1 MAKKRK
7 PVKIKRSRN
16 IFGHTERNRNIMRV
30 AFWVGLLAFVF
41 VAVFFLMK
49 PFTEFV
55 GNLIDNARNSPS
67 STVSG
72 NSGDDTSG
80 GTEEPI
86 EVVPHAAVMIDI
98 SQLRNAS
105 MVTAVAAD
113 LQAREIT
120 EVVIIVKDATGVFH
134 YASAIPTV
142 EEAFDGVQ
150 VNAEEIISIFA
161 EHNISVSA
169 GIYAY
174 QDPIAAYAN
183 RNMAV
188 YYRGQDGVLWLD
200 NYPENNGKPWLN
212 PYSVDAQ
219 DYIINITKEL
229 ADIGFDRVIVYAVQY
244 PAVSSLGY
252 TSYGPAEA
260 QMTRDDALRML
271 TTKLNNLAEERGIS
285 ISIEYPL
292 SAVREEDIVSYIVN
306 PLTLGQNSII
316 IVLPSTDKGVQW
328 TAESIQTLVD
338 AARQNGAQEVAVR
351 FADTNYT
358 SAENEALKA
367 MALSAGCDLV
377 IFG

>member
-16 IFGHTERNRNIMRV
+16 IFGNTERNRNIMRV

-55 GNLIDNARNSPS
+55 GTLIDNARNNPS
-67 STVSG
+67 SAVSG
-72 NSGDDTSG
+72 SSEGDTSDG
-80 GTEEPI
+80 A
-86 EVVPHAAVMIDI
+86 EVPVEVLPHAAVMVDI
-98 SQLRNAS
+98 SQLRNTNMITSVAS
-105 MVTAVAAD
+105 D
-113 LQAREIT
+113 LQARGIT
-120 EVVIIVKDATGVFH
+120 EVVIVLKDATGVFH
-134 YASAIPTV
+134 YASTIPTV

-161 EHNISVSA
+161 EHDISVSA

-174 QDPIAAYAN
+174 QDPIAARAN

-200 NYPENNGKPWLN
+200 DYPENGGKPWLS
-212 PYSVDAQ
+212 PYSVEAQ
-219 DYIINITKEL
+219 DYIVSVTREL
-229 ADIGFDRVIVYAVQY
+229 AGMGFDRVVVYAVQY

-252 TSYGPAEA
+252 TSYGLTET

-271 TTKLNNLAEERGIS
+271 TTKLNNLAEEQGIA

-306 PLTLGQNSII
+306 PFILGQNSII
-316 IVLPSTDKGVQW
+316 IVLPATDKGAEW
-328 TAESIQTLVD
+328 TTESIQTLVNS
-338 AARQNGAQEVAVR
+338 ARQNGAQEVAVR
-351 FADTNYT
+351 FADTNYAGT
-358 SAENEALKA
+358 ASEVLKD

-377 IFG
+377 IFN